1 MLRQTSSALDIFKGP
16 KFVNMPKMNKKAK
29 TLARKYSRKLESSQ
43 LAKLRNLERVKR
55 AASEG
60 GNDQSFTAGG
70 FGYSADTFTE
80 VQKQAHQR
88 QSRELRRL
96 ESEDSKEK

>member
-1 MLRQTSSALDIFKGP
+1 
-16 KFVNMPKMNKKAK
+16 MNAKAK

-43 LAKLRNLERVKR
+43 VAKLRKLERVKR
-55 AASEG
+55 AASVG
-60 GNDQSFTAGG
+60 GNDQGFTAGG

-88 QSRELRRL
+88 KAREHRRL
-96 ESEDSKEK
+96 ASEDSKMK